1 MKKELYEVEKMKK
14 RKIVNLEK
22 MSSSKFLNMY
32 KIQYKNKL
40 GNIKDWIVASRKSE
54 EILKD
59 RYLNGTEDKI
69 DGVVI
74 AAFHKDKKKLVII
87 KQYRVPI
94 NDYVYEL
101 VAGLVDNNDDIK
113 STVERELKEETGLRL
128 LEIMEK
134 GNNKLYISPGMT
146 DEALAFVY
154 CTCDGDFSK
163 DYLEEDEDIE
173 AMLVSQEEAKKIIK
187 SKNNIDVKCFLILQS
202 FAELGEKMFI

>member
-1 MKKELYEVEKMKK
+1 MKKS
-14 RKIVNLEK
+14 KIVDLEK

-74 AAFHKDKKKLVII
+74 AAFHKEEKKLVII

-128 LEIMEK
+128 LEITEN

-163 DYLEEDEDIE
+163 DYLEEDEEIE

-202 FAELGEKMFI
+202 FAELGEKMFR

>member
-1 MKKELYEVEKMKK
+1 MKRSKV
-14 RKIVNLEK
+14 VDLEK

-40 GNIKDWIVASRKSE
+40 GKLKNWIVASRKSE
-54 EILKD
+54 ETLRD

-74 AAFHKDKKKLVII
+74 AAFHKKEKKLVII

-101 VAGLVDNNDDIK
+101 VAGLVDNNEDIK

-128 LEIMEK
+128 LEITEK

-146 DEALAFVY
+146 DEALGFIY
-154 CTCDGDFSK
+154 CICEGEFSK
-163 DYLEEDEDIE
+163 YYLEEDEDIE
-173 AMLVSQEEAKKIIK
+173 TILVSQEEAKEIMK

-202 FAELGEKMFI
+202 FAELGEKMFL